1 MIKHRHE
8 QIQNLR
14 EIFDNPPDIY
24 DTYRLGEADG
34 GASIAEAALHVVV
47 MDEFD
52 AVARARGGRG
62 GKGDQGDAGVARDSV
77 VNQLLAKM
85 DGVQPLPVP
94 TLVIGLTNKRSLVEP
109 GMYLL

>member
-1 MIKHRHE
+1 M
-8 QIQNLR
+8 
-14 EIFDNPPDIY
+14 FDNPPDIY
-24 DTYRLGEADG
+24 DNYRIGERDG
-34 GASIAEAALHVVV
+34 GDAIAKAALHVIV

-52 AVARARGGRG
+52 AIARTRGGRG

-85 DGVQPLPVP
+85 DGVDPLEVP

-109 GMYLL
+109 GMDVCLVL

>member
-1 MIKHRHE
+1 
-8 QIQNLR
+8 
-14 EIFDNPPDIY
+14 
-24 DTYRLGEADG
+24 
-34 GASIAEAALHVVV
+34 

-85 DGVQPLPVP
+85 DGISPLPAP
-94 TLVIGLTNKRSLVEP
+94 TLVIGLTNKRSLIEP
-109 GMYLL
+109 GKFHLIVTFTPPPLHHPPFAMR

>member
-1 MIKHRHE
+1 
-8 QIQNLR
+8 
-14 EIFDNPPDIY
+14 
-24 DTYRLGEADG
+24 
-34 GASIAEAALHVVV
+34 

-109 GMYLL
+109 GTLYDITCVNFSFFFVFLNPIHSFPPLFNKSTFTSW